1 VAVKIVY
8 EYAEVPAVDR
18 ASHEKAGWRIYG
30 MSKFRDAVTYKM
42 KRVGLTASPVV

>member
-30 MSKFRDAVTYKM
+30 MSKFRDA
-42 KRVGLTASPVV
+42 GLLPARSCRALAA